1 MEMKDLLLWQK
12 FLLVGRFYLEI
23 LVSNTKLPAN
33 NHHIASFV
41 SPLVFSKGSVQISPR
56 WISGSVSVD
65 FSRCENWFLPGNSKV
80 PAKSCS
86 GHHYRLICQAKYTFV
101 FCLCQAHLS
110 LFFFFFLPWINAW
123 ILMVLFLEQKTIT
136 ISLKCSLTAWVLSWV
151 HTESFPDPERSY
163 RSWLDPGLYF
173 VYLQF

>member
-12 FLLVGRFYLEI
+12 FLLVGRLYLEI

-110 LFFFFFLPWINAW
+110 LFFFPALNKCLNSNGALPRAEDYHHLSEMLFDCLGLVMGTYRIIPRPWE
-123 ILMVLFLEQKTIT
+123 VL
-136 ISLKCSLTAWVLSWV
+136 
-151 HTESFPDPERSY
+151 
-163 RSWLDPGLYF
+163 
-173 VYLQF
+173 